1 MTKSAKEEK
10 RSAIKNMFNTIS
22 PRYDL
27 LNYLLSFGR
36 DRSWRKRAMRAL
48 NPQPEDVFV
57 DLACGT
63 GDLALTALKKTKGP
77 GSIIGIDF
85 SISMLKLAQKK
96 YLEKDPGIPWQFVNG
111 DATALPLANSS
122 VNSVSI
128 AFGIRNVVDVPK
140 ALSEISRVLK
150 PGGKLMILEFS
161 PPQGKLFGPLFHFY
175 FKKILPTVGGLIS
188 GEKKAYEY
196 LPESVGKFYSP
207 EKLSG
212 LIEEAGLKMV
222 IKQNYTFGV
231 VVAYLAEKL

>member
-1 MTKSAKEEK
+1 MSNVAQEEK
-10 RSAIKNMFNTIS
+10 RNAIKNMFNTIS

-36 DRSWRKRAMRAL
+36 DQSWRKRAMRTLA
-48 NPQPEDVFV
+48 PGPDDVFV

-63 GDLALTALKKTKGP
+63 GDLALTAVRKTQGP

-85 SISMLKLAQKK
+85 SISMLKLAQEK
-96 YLEKDPGIPWQFVNG
+96 YRRIKLDIPWQFVNG
-111 DATALPLANSS
+111 DATALPLADSS

-140 ALSEISRVLK
+140 AIEEIKRVLK
-150 PGGKLMILEFS
+150 PGGRLMILEFS
-161 PPQGKLFGPLFHFY
+161 PPRGRIFGPLFHFY
-175 FKKILPTVGGLIS
+175 FRRILPTVGGWIS
-188 GEKKAYEY
+188 GEKSAYEY
-196 LPESVGKFYSP
+196 LPQSVSEFYTP

-212 LIEEAGLKMV
+212 LIEATGLTMV
-222 IKQNYTFGV
+222 SMKKYTFGI

>member
-1 MTKSAKEEK
+1 MTKVATEEK

-36 DRSWRKRAMRAL
+36 DRSWRKRAMRTL
-48 NPQPEDVFV
+48 NPAPDDIFV

-63 GDLALTALKKTKGP
+63 GDLALTALKKTNGP

-85 SISMLKLAQKK
+85 SISMLRLAREKYQKK
-96 YLEKDPGIPWQFVNG
+96 QLDIPWQFING
-111 DATALPLANSS
+111 DATALPLADSS

-140 ALSEISRVLK
+140 ALAEISRVLK
-150 PGGKLMILEFS
+150 PGGRLMILEFS
-161 PPQGKLFGPLFHFY
+161 PPTGRLFGPMFHFY
-175 FKKILPTVGGLIS
+175 FKKILPMVGGFIS
-188 GEKKAYEY
+188 GEKKAYQY
-196 LPESVGKFYSP
+196 LPQSVSEFYSP

-212 LIEEAGLKMV
+212 LIEEAGLKM
-222 IKQNYTFGV
+222 ISTQKYTFGV
-231 VVAYLAEKL
+231 VVAYLAAKL